1 MRFRDRADAGQRLA
15 DQLAKELPWLEQAQ
29 PVVLALPRGGVPVG
43 FEVARRLHAP
53 LDVIVVRK
61 IGAPGQEELGI
72 GAITSDGTQVLDA
85 EAIAAL
91 GIRPKYLEE
100 TVARELLELRRRERL
115 YREGRLVI
123 NVEGR
128 TAVLVDDG
136 LATGVSARAAL
147 IALRKEQPSRLV
159 LAVPVCAAETRT
171 AVAKEADQVVSVITP
186 DRFYAVGVWYDDF
199 SQTTDE
205 EVVAL
210 LREAPRAPA

>member
-15 DQLAKELPWLEQAQ
+15 DQLAQELPWLEQAR

-43 FEVARRLHAP
+43 YEVARTLHAP

-72 GAITSDGTQVLDA
+72 GAIAPDGTKVLDSA
-85 EAIAAL
+85 AIAAL
-91 GIRPKYLEE
+91 GITATYLEE
-100 TVARELLELRRRERL
+100 TVARELTELRRREHL
-115 YREGRLVI
+115 YREGRPVI

-147 IALRKEQPSRLV
+147 LALRKEQPSRLV
-159 LAVPVCAAETRT
+159 LGVPVCAAETL
-171 AVAKEADQVVSVITP
+171 AVVAKDADRVVSVITP

-210 LREAPRAPA
+210 LREASRAPA